1 MGMENVNENKD
12 MNQDQQVNEAANK
25 GQGNSVPFV
34 IERHESESSKFKKT
48 IIAVG
53 AVTAGV
59 CGIYCT
65 VKIHGLCRGLD
76 MSFTELLK
84 ATKVEISDKMV
95 EKATRQAAEAAA
107 EKVAKRAAEE
117 ISADVSKSI
126 KERVGEAIKNSYST
140 IKSKVAQEVKD
151 QVSRMSIDDLREE
164 IKDDAKEL
172 IQEKLESD
180 MNDILHD
187 YNKQL
192 ESVGKIYDSIASK
205 LSASTDTAC
214 GKNINLKLG

>member
-1 MGMENVNENKD
+1 MGMENESND
-12 MNQDQQVNEAANK
+12 MNMNQQINEAN
-25 GQGNSVPFV
+25 GNQAPII
-34 IERHESESSKFKKT
+34 IERHEQESESSKLKKT
-48 IIAVG
+48 LIAVG
-53 AVTAGV
+53 AITAGV
-59 CGIYCT
+59 CGFYCA
-65 VKIHGLCRGLD
+65 VKIHGLCKGLD
-76 MSFTELLK
+76 MSFTELTK
-84 ATKVEISDKMV
+84 ATKVDISDKMV
-95 EKATRQAAEAAA
+95 EKATRHAAEAAA

-126 KERVGEAIKNSYST
+126 KEQVGEAIKNSYSS
-140 IKSKVAQEVKD
+140 IKGKVIQEVKD

-172 IQEKLESD
+172 IQEKLEAD

-205 LSASTDTAC
+205 LSASTDTAS